1 MARSLTDLSAYA
13 FKKYFKVYNGRGIYF
28 DMINTANSCC
38 TAAGVYEEDI
48 LMEFVYAA
56 IRVDHIDCFKRLTE
70 NVKYSKLVLRDLAV
84 ESVRYN
90 AYKIFIYLTKTHGSV
105 TAGDSSR
112 RDLGGDSII
121 ADTEFLFELLG
132 EMRDYDER
140 SSPNFNKCYGI
151 MRDMMTKE
159 QKEFISRMLKDR
171 LAEVIP
177 DEHVSCLI
185 YLVDDEYI
193 NDKNYNICNPSCS
206 FIKTLNRMLMCSNTT
221 KAQMFEMSKWL
232 MEDIPPGYSS
242 FIYSMNIDLV
252 D

>member
-13 FKKYFKVYNGRGIYF
+13 FKKYFKVYNGHGIYF

-70 NVKYSKLVLRDLAV
+70 TVKYSKLVLRDLAV

-90 AYKIFIYLTKTHGSV
+90 AYKIFAYLTKAHALIED
-105 TAGDSSR
+105 TA
-112 RDLGGDSII
+112 
-121 ADTEFLFELLG
+121 FLFDLLG

-151 MRDMMTKE
+151 VSKMMTNE
-159 QKEFISRMLKDR
+159 QKEFISMMLKDR
-171 LAEVIP
+171 MADVIP

-185 YLVDDEYI
+185 YLVDDEYV

-221 KAQMFEMSKWL
+221 KAQMFEMSSWL

-252 D
+252 DYKSSVD